1 MVTSRVILFEFT
13 NPFQELLRSPLLK
26 HSHQR
31 RAQGL
36 VGIRGDLGHVGL
48 AAVALLDVAA
58 SNLLELKVSRNIGGN
73 QDVCQITV
81 GHQKLRDQVDV
92 PVVDS
97 PVFLPR
103 LLTGANIAV
112 LLEQL
117 RGRSVKN
124 RTNKLDIHTV
134 SMLTDAA
141 SLKPLSVVSRGDA
154 AGSSA
159 LYLPSVVVIA
169 IDVKDLVSLDT
180 QDTRSNNSEKQA
192 Q

>member
-1 MVTSRVILFEFT
+1 MAMNRQTERARLMRRTMVTSRVILFEFT

-73 QDVCQITV
+73 QDIRQLAV
-81 GHQKLRDQVDV
+81 GHQQLGDQVDV
-92 PVVDS
+92 PVVDPS
-97 PVFLPR
+97 ILLPGFLA
-103 LLTGANIAV
+103 GANVAV

-117 RGRSVKN
+117 
-124 RTNKLDIHTV
+124 
-134 SMLTDAA
+134 
-141 SLKPLSVVSRGDA
+141 
-154 AGSSA
+154 
-159 LYLPSVVVIA
+159 
-169 IDVKDLVSLDT
+169 
-180 QDTRSNNSEKQA
+180 
-192 Q
+192 